1 MRPRTVLQLA
11 TPTLTLTL
19 ALSGAVVPASA
30 QPTAA
35 PPIEQLVTRALANAP
50 SLQAKRARIDA
61 AAEALTAADALPD
74 PMIEFEYRAAD
85 FPKYTIGTDPGSM
98 LGASYRQDML
108 SKGRRR
114 SRRMLAQAEILKSR
128 AELAFGETTLA
139 TTVRV
144 LYASLFAIDR
154 ERETLDAAGE
164 LLSMLEATATARYA
178 VGESDQASVLRVQ
191 LERSRLG
198 ERVADLENDRVAVQ
212 AALNRLTND
221 PPGTPIGGVAALPDS
236 TPPTT
241 TPDGTTELD
250 QSPEIA
256 VRRAEISVAAEKV
269 AQSKADAHPAWN
281 VGAGLFWQGGWGRM
295 ATFSVG
301 LELPIW
307 KKRKQLPLIAAAERE
322 QSAAE
327 LDLADA
333 TAQLHADLLTLME
346 AWHTADAQVRR
357 YESAL
362 LPQNSAA
369 LDATRTSYLVGR
381 GEFVSVLDEFRNWI
395 EVRVGLARRQADRYT
410 ARVRL
415 EALLAP
421 ETAPATEQQA
431 GPNLPAGSMK

>member
-1 MRPRTVLQLA
+1 MRPRTVLQLV

-30 QPTAA
+30 QPAAA
-35 PPIEQLVTRALANAP
+35 PPVEQLVARALANAP

-61 AAEALTAADALPD
+61 AAEALTAADALPE

-108 SKGRRR
+108 STGRRQ
-114 SRRMLAQAEILKSR
+114 SRRAVAQAEILKSR

-139 TTVRV
+139 ATVRV

-154 ERETLDAAGE
+154 ERETLVAAGE
-164 LLSMLEATATARYA
+164 LLGMLEATATARYA
-178 VGESDQASVLRVQ
+178 AGESDQASVLRVQ

-221 PPGTPIGGVAALPDS
+221 PPGIPIGGVVELPDS
-236 TPPTT
+236 TLPAT
-241 TPDGTTELD
+241 TPDGTTGLD

-256 VRRAEISVAAEKV
+256 LRRAEIGVATEKV
-269 AQSKADAHPAWN
+269 AQSRADAHLAWN
-281 VGAGLFWQGGWGRM
+281 LGAGLFWQGGWGRM
-295 ATFSVG
+295 ATFSLG

-322 QSAAE
+322 RSAAE
-327 LDLADA
+327 WDLADT
-333 TAQLHADLLTLME
+333 TAQLQADLLTLIE
-346 AWHTADAQVRR
+346 AWKTADAQVRR

-381 GEFVSVLDEFRNWI
+381 GEFVSVLEEFRNWI

-410 ARVRL
+410 ARVRI
-415 EALLAP
+415 EALLAS
-421 ETAPATEQQA
+421 ETAPDTGQQA
-431 GPNLPAGSMK
+431 GPDLPMGSMK